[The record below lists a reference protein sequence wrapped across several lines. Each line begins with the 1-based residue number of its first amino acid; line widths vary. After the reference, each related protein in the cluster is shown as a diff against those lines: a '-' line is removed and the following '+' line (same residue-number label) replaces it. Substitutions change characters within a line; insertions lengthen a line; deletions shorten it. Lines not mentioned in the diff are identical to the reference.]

1 MFKKYRLNKGL
12 TLEQVAEACNISW
25 RNLFRIEHGSS
36 KNATF
41 ETIIKLINVLGI
53 SDKDILKLVKDFQK

>member
-1 MFKKYRLNKGL
+1 MRIANRAAATDTTWRIYKKDVKGIV
-12 TLEQVAEACNISW
+12 QKAGYSP
-25 RNLFRIEHGSS
+25 FY